1 MAKVIKYINSEVWDN
16 LINNIDSCNVIDEL
30 TIILNRLSN
39 MGIKFNLKSIIELL
53 ERYPELD
60 NVLYELFKDKS
71 IVTYLDIL
79 ELSSD
84 EVMIN
89 FLILYAIKNEIY
101 EDAFLVSE
109 YSDLINHDFKRVRN
123 YSYYLTDVKKIPL
136 LSKKHTTLCFKK
148 LQEIRDVLSN
158 CSDEEKIKE
167 LKELYNHYRNILLNA
182 NLRLVIRIANLY
194 SDLQVDMEDLIQ
206 TGNMGLIEA
215 VEKYDYTRDS
225 SFSTVANMYI
235 KSAIRRKWFGF
246 EKVIRIPES
255 TYTEINRVKTAEES
269 LTIKLGAKPSIENL
283 AEEVGL
289 SIKVVRRLLKLSDME
304 IIPYEDLEEDEFTLE
319 DDMLKD
325 YTLREYLDD
334 LINSELNDREKQV
347 IRLYYEHKYKLNQ
360 IAGIFNITKSRA
372 GQIDMAAIKKMR
384 ARLYSDLSDSKKY
397 TLKDLKK
404 YAYIFQSRKLE
415 VLHIIDCLPLNEQKY
430 MYYVMGDIDA
440 LDESMYS
447 SAGIIC
453 EKVMS
458 LFNKFLYKLPSNNT
472 GISLNVILGI
482 NKNELSD
489 IAVEFYGDSSMQE
502 LFTCFGP
509 LLDKYVDESEVYTA
523 SLNLLYNRIRES
535 LQGNLEQVLLRNK
548 KKNK

>member
-304 IIPYEDLEEDEFTLE
+304 IIPYDDLEEDEFTLE

-347 IRLYYEHKYKLNQ
+347 IRLHYEHKYKLNQ
-360 IAGIFNITKSRA
+360 LAGIFNITKSRA

-447 SAGIIC
+447 NAGIIC

-523 SLNLLYNRIRES
+523 SLNLLYDKIRES

>member
-289 SIKVVRRLLKLSDME
+289 SIKVVRRLLKLSDIE

-347 IRLYYEHKYKLNQ
+347 IRLHYEHKYKLNQ

-523 SLNLLYNRIRES
+523 SLNLLYDKIRES

>member
-347 IRLYYEHKYKLNQ
+347 IRLHYEHKYKLNQ

-523 SLNLLYNRIRES
+523 SLNLLYDKIRES

-548 KKNK
+548 KNK

>member
-206 TGNMGLIEA
+206 IGNMGLIEA

-304 IIPYEDLEEDEFTLE
+304 IIPYDDLEEDEFTLE

-347 IRLYYEHKYKLNQ
+347 IRLHYEHKYKLNQ

-447 SAGIIC
+447 SADIIC

>member
-269 LTIKLGAKPSIENL
+269 LTIKLGAKQSIENL

-347 IRLYYEHKYKLNQ
+347 IRLHYEHKYKLNQ

>member
-182 NLRLVIRIANLY
+182 NLCLVIRIANLY

-347 IRLYYEHKYKLNQ
+347 IRLHYEHKYKLNQ

-489 IAVEFYGDSSMQE
+489 IAVEFYRDSSMQE

>member
-347 IRLYYEHKYKLNQ
+347 IRLHYEHKYKLNQ

-384 ARLYSDLSDSKKY
+384 ARLYSDLSDSKNY

-440 LDESMYS
+440 LDESLYS

-502 LFTCFGP
+502 LFSCFGP
-509 LLDKYVDESEVYTA
+509 LLDKHVDESEVYTA
-523 SLNLLYNRIRES
+523 SLNLLYDKIRES

>member
-246 EKVIRIPES
+246 EKVIRIPAT
-255 TYTEINRVKTAEES
+255 TYVEINRVKTAEES

-347 IRLYYEHKYKLNQ
+347 IRLHYEHKYKLNQ

-404 YAYIFQSRKLE
+404 YVYIFQSRKLE

-523 SLNLLYNRIRES
+523 SLNLLYDKIRES

>member
-347 IRLYYEHKYKLNQ
+347 IRLHYEHKYVGLSNISDRVTTNQ
-360 IAGIFNITKSRA
+360 
-372 GQIDMAAIKKMR
+372 
-384 ARLYSDLSDSKKY
+384 L
-397 TLKDLKK
+397 
-404 YAYIFQSRKLE
+404 
-415 VLHIIDCLPLNEQKY
+415 
-430 MYYVMGDIDA
+430 
-440 LDESMYS
+440 
-447 SAGIIC
+447 
-453 EKVMS
+453 
-458 LFNKFLYKLPSNNT
+458 
-472 GISLNVILGI
+472 
-482 NKNELSD
+482 
-489 IAVEFYGDSSMQE
+489 
-502 LFTCFGP
+502 
-509 LLDKYVDESEVYTA
+509 
-523 SLNLLYNRIRES
+523 
-535 LQGNLEQVLLRNK
+535 
-548 KKNK
+548 

>member
-304 IIPYEDLEEDEFTLE
+304 IIPYDDLEEDEFTLE

-347 IRLYYEHKYKLNQ
+347 IRLHYEHKYKLNQ

-404 YAYIFQSRKLE
+404 YVYIFQSRKLE

-523 SLNLLYNRIRES
+523 SLNLLYDKIRES

>member
-304 IIPYEDLEEDEFTLE
+304 IIPYDDLEEDEFTLE

-347 IRLYYEHKYKLNQ
+347 IRLHYEHKYKLNQ

-447 SAGIIC
+447 NAGIIC

>member
-215 VEKYDYTRDS
+215 VEKYDYT
-225 SFSTVANMYI
+225 
-235 KSAIRRKWFGF
+235 
-246 EKVIRIPES
+246 P
-255 TYTEINRVKTAEES
+255 
-269 LTIKLGAKPSIENL
+269 LGNL
-283 AEEVGL
+283 
-289 SIKVVRRLLKLSDME
+289 
-304 IIPYEDLEEDEFTLE
+304 F
-319 DDMLKD
+319 
-325 YTLREYLDD
+325 
-334 LINSELNDREKQV
+334 
-347 IRLYYEHKYKLNQ
+347 
-360 IAGIFNITKSRA
+360 
-372 GQIDMAAIKKMR
+372 
-384 ARLYSDLSDSKKY
+384 
-397 TLKDLKK
+397 
-404 YAYIFQSRKLE
+404 
-415 VLHIIDCLPLNEQKY
+415 
-430 MYYVMGDIDA
+430 
-440 LDESMYS
+440 
-447 SAGIIC
+447 
-453 EKVMS
+453 
-458 LFNKFLYKLPSNNT
+458 
-472 GISLNVILGI
+472 
-482 NKNELSD
+482 
-489 IAVEFYGDSSMQE
+489 E
-502 LFTCFGP
+502 LFE
-509 LLDKYVDESEVYTA
+509 LL
-523 SLNLLYNRIRES
+523 I
-535 LQGNLEQVLLRNK
+535 
-548 KKNK
+548 

>member
-347 IRLYYEHKYKLNQ
+347 IRLHYEHKYKLNQ

-523 SLNLLYNRIRES
+523 SLNLLYDKIRES

>member
-347 IRLYYEHKYKLNQ
+347 IRLHYEHKYKLNQ

-415 VLHIIDCLPLNEQKY
+415 VLHIIDCLPLNE
-430 MYYVMGDIDA
+430 
-440 LDESMYS
+440 
-447 SAGIIC
+447 
-453 EKVMS
+453 
-458 LFNKFLYKLPSNNT
+458 
-472 GISLNVILGI
+472 
-482 NKNELSD
+482 
-489 IAVEFYGDSSMQE
+489 
-502 LFTCFGP
+502 
-509 LLDKYVDESEVYTA
+509 
-523 SLNLLYNRIRES
+523 
-535 LQGNLEQVLLRNK
+535 
-548 KKNK
+548 